1 MPSGRT
7 NRRALIAGLGEAFV
21 SLLTLAAS
29 VVHAG
34 AAEGVASRS
43 MANRYRAFVRV
54 CNRDRCRRKSATKR
68 WKPKSPVVLASDP
81 DHTRRSRLRSN
92 TSSCR
97 YPKSSPGADR
107 VLLPY
112 HTISGVAG
120 RMIGG
125 NWSFDG
131 FSFDGTFRIIDRSR
145 WGLGL
150 TINAEPH
157 WGLVDETSGER
168 VDRYGADFAVAFD
181 RELVPG
187 RLVAALNL
195 LYQPEA
201 LRLRTTGLWAQ
212 ETIAGIGAG
221 LMMQIFPGILIG
233 GETRYLRKYEGIG
246 LDNLT
251 GEALFVGPT
260 LFARLNG
267 RSWMIAAWSA
277 EVASCALLKVQAHWI
292 SRISRATRLK
302 SSLVS
307 NSEKGSFTRTG

>member
-7 NRRALIAGLGEAFV
+7 NRRALIAGLGEAFA

-29 VVHAG
+29 VVHAA
-34 AAEGVASRS
+34 AAEGVAT
-43 MANRYRAFVRV
+43 RAWRIDTEHLFGFVIGTDV
-54 CNRDRCRRKSATKR
+54 GEVGDKEMEAEVTGGFGKR
-68 WKPKSPVVLASDP
+68 PGSYAALAPSLEYEFVPIQNLRLAPTVL
-81 DHTRRSRLRSN
+81 
-92 TSSCR
+92 SS
-97 YPKSSPGADR
+97 
-107 VLLPY
+107 Y

-120 RMIGG
+120 LDDRRQLG
-125 NWSFDG
+125 FDG
-131 FSFDGTFRIIDRSR
+131 FSFDARYRIIDRSR

-187 RLVAALNL
+187 RVVAALNL

-201 LRLRTTGLWAQ
+201 LRLRTTGLWAR

-233 GETRYLRKYEGIG
+233 GESRYLRKYEGIG

-251 GEALFVGPT
+251 GEALFVGPS

-277 EVASCALLKVQAHWI
+277 EVAG
-292 SRISRATRLK
+292 RAVE
-302 SSLVS
+302 SPGSLDLT
-307 NSEKGSFTRTG
+307 NFTRYQAKIQFGLEF